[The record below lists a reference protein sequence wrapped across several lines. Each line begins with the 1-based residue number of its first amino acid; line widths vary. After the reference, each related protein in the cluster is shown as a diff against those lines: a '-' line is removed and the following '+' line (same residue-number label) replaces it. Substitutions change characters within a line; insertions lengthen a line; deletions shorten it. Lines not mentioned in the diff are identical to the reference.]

1 MLPDIS
7 ILQHDVQL
15 ESRKNHN
22 CKSVLTV
29 VQKEFENRLPNW
41 REFFQFYENWLKNTQ
56 VVLPESH
63 WKQYKTKE
71 PRNHSLILDSN
82 VHIEVA
88 RAQHFRYQNTK
99 TNKSKFKNSSLLQSN
114 MASKLFCVEFPGNV
128 QNVDKMVDCLVILIL
143 QFHQK
148 LRENKEFFSNFR
160 VVRPL

>member
-41 REFFQFYENWLKNTQ
+41 RAFFQFYENWLKNTQ

-71 PRNHSLILDSN
+71 RRNHSLILDSN
-82 VHIEVA
+82 VNIEVA
-88 RAQHFRYQNTK
+88 RAQHCLYQNTK
-99 TNKSKFKNSSLLQSN
+99 TNKSKFKNSSLLQSTTEQHG
-114 MASKLFCVEFPGNV
+114 LE
-128 QNVDKMVDCLVILIL
+128 VILCGIPRKCSKCG
-143 QFHQK
+143 Q
-148 LRENKEFFSNFR
+148 NG
-160 VVRPL
+160 